1 MRKLK
6 LTEAKGLA
14 KDRSRN
20 DRCETQT
27 WVGITFKLGFLHRA
41 LCFNTMAVLRLE
53 TRSQDSSP
61 VFLPLTQTCE
71 VEEEMDGWVDE

>member
-6 LTEAKGLA
+6 LTEGKGLA

-20 DRCETQT
+20 DRCETQP
-27 WVGITFKLGFLHRA
+27 WVGIMLKLGFLHRA
-41 LCFNTMAVLRLE
+41 LCFNTMTVLRLE

-61 VFLPLTQTCE
+61 VFLPLTHTC
-71 VEEEMDGWVDE
+71 